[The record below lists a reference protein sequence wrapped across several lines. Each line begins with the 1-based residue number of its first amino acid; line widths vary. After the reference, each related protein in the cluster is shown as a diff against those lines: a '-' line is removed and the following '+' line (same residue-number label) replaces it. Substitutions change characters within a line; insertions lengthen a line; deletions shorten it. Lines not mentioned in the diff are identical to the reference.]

1 MSMRKMVL
9 LSCGA
14 LLTACAAV
22 GPDYATPAAAVTP
35 SFVGSGQGSVGKVA
49 NVAWWKGFRDP
60 MLDGLLAEG
69 LAQNLDTMAA
79 MERIRAA
86 EAGVRGTGLAAAATG
101 GVDAN
106 GQRFGGEGSVSGTGS
121 SATTELSAA
130 FVLDLFGGL
139 RRDRERAQAS
149 LASAQDDL
157 QTVRLA
163 WLAEAIDAYTDARYQ
178 QEAIALTR
186 KSIASRQ
193 ETSRLI
199 GERQDAGS
207 ATELD
212 AVQANGLLAA
222 AQADL
227 PTLVSGFESAVFR
240 LATLLNRPAGPL
252 LAQMQPG
259 RAQPYP
265 TASVASGVPADLLR
279 NRPDIRSAERDLAAA
294 VASVGVAQADL
305 YPSISLSGNV
315 STTAGAE
322 SWSFGPSLSLPV
334 LNRGALSA
342 TRDARAAEAREA
354 EITWRAQV
362 SSAVE
367 DVQTALSDLTQQRR
381 RLSALQQSAE
391 AYRRAFVLSQE
402 SYAAGSLS
410 AIDLLDS
417 ERTATDAEL
426 AVAAAR
432 RDIALAWATLQI
444 ATGAGAEVVGIP
456 RTQ

>member
-1 MSMRKMVL
+1 M
-9 LSCGA
+9 
-14 LLTACAAV
+14 
-22 GPDYATPAAAVTP
+22 
-35 SFVGSGQGSVGKVA
+35 
-49 NVAWWKGFRDP
+49 
-60 MLDGLLAEG
+60 
-69 LAQNLDTMAA
+69 
-79 MERIRAA
+79 
-86 EAGVRGTGLAAAATG
+86 
-101 GVDAN
+101 
-106 GQRFGGEGSVSGTGS
+106 
-121 SATTELSAA
+121 
-130 FVLDLFGGL
+130 
-139 RRDRERAQAS
+139 
-149 LASAQDDL
+149 
-157 QTVRLA
+157 
-163 WLAEAIDAYTDARYQ
+163 
-178 QEAIALTR
+178 
-186 KSIASRQ
+186 
-193 ETSRLI
+193 
-199 GERQDAGS
+199 
-207 ATELD
+207 
-212 AVQANGLLAA
+212 
-222 AQADL
+222 
-227 PTLVSGFESAVFR
+227 
-240 LATLLNRPAGPL
+240 
-252 LAQMQPG
+252 
-259 RAQPYP
+259 
-265 TASVASGVPADLLR
+265 
-279 NRPDIRSAERDLAAA
+279 
-294 VASVGVAQADL
+294 AQADL